1 MVTDPEH
8 SLFRRLCQKLKKNKT
23 PRQWI
28 KNTIKTNYLTLFD
41 CVSYELI
48 LTKFAFPQQ
57 NKWC

>member
-1 MVTDPEH
+1 MEQNQ
-8 SLFRRLCQKLKKNKT
+8 FKCLCQKLKKNKT